1 MLVKLLLSVAL
12 ATVPVLTFSQ
22 TIQMAQWPDGTK
34 FAWQCQKG
42 ATGNV
47 KFVVLMN
54 DGKLYEGVV
63 SCGQTL

>member
-12 ATVPVLTFSQ
+12 ASVPMLAVSQ
-22 TIQMAQWPDGTK
+22 TIQTAQWPDGTK